1 METIDDQAAEWV
13 VLHTGRGLSGAE
25 QRAFD
30 AWYEADIRHKGAYLR
45 AMAID
50 NALSRMTVQ
59 QNMRPAVAAAEPVQ
73 PTRRAAWPT
82 LALLGGIAAAVVLT
96 VSTVLAPDPVRATEF
111 VTAKGE
117 MRQFPLADK
126 SVASL
131 NSASDV
137 QFTLLPA
144 ARQVVLKRGEAW
156 FQVAKDKQKPFVV
169 EAGDVRVRA
178 VGTAFSV
185 RRLPQGAE
193 VLVTEGVVE
202 VWNRTGRSKRVLL
215 SRGEQAVVPEM
226 GTDFKATRAPEDIE
240 RKLAWRTGKVIF
252 SNQTLGEAVA
262 DFNRYSP
269 RKIVIGDPAIG
280 RATFIGQYAVDT
292 PEVFAKDVSTYL
304 GVPLMVTD
312 DTITIGENKAA
323 KAKEQMSR
331 SK

>member
-1 METIDDQAAEWV
+1 MQTIDDQAAEWV
-13 VLHTGRGLSGAE
+13 VLRTGRGLTDAE

-45 AMAID
+45 ALAID
-50 NALSRMTVQ
+50 NALNRMTVQ
-59 QNMRPAVAAAEPVQ
+59 QNMRPAVAVEPV
-73 PTRRAAWPT
+73 PPARRRAWPM

-137 QFTLLPA
+137 EFTLLPT

-185 RRLPQGAE
+185 RRLAQGAE

-202 VWNRTGRSKRVLL
+202 VWNRTGKSKRVLL
-215 SRGEQAVVPEM
+215 SRGEQAVVPET
-226 GTDFKATRAPEDIE
+226 GSDFRATRAPADIE
-240 RKLAWRTGKVIF
+240 RKLAWRSGKVIF
-252 SNQTLGEAVA
+252 ANQTLGEAVA

-280 RATFIGQYAVDT
+280 RVTFIGQYAVDT

-312 DTITIGENKAA
+312 ETITIGEDKAA
-323 KAKEQMSR
+323 KAREQGR
-331 SK
+331 ARR

>member
-1 METIDDQAAEWV
+1 MQTIDDQAAEWV
-13 VLHTGRGLSGAE
+13 ILRTGRGLSDAE

-59 QNMRPAVAAAEPVQ
+59 QNMRPAVGAESTLPARRSTWPV
-73 PTRRAAWPT
+73 

-126 SVASL
+126 SVATL

-137 QFTLLPA
+137 EFTLLPT

-202 VWNRTGRSKRVLL
+202 VWNRTGKNKRVLL
-215 SRGEQAVVPEM
+215 SRGEQAVVPET
-226 GTDFKATRAPEDIE
+226 GPDLKATRAPADIE
-240 RKLAWRTGKVIF
+240 RKLAWRSGKVIF
-252 SNQTLGEAVA
+252 TNQTLGEAVA

-280 RATFIGQYAVDT
+280 RMTFIGQYAVDA

-312 DTITIGENKAA
+312 ETITIGEDKAA
-323 KAKEQMSR
+323 KAHEQGR
-331 SK
+331 TRR